1 MNRRR
6 YVLVLAALTAV
17 VVVAAGTAA
26 SASASHHSK
35 PARATTA
42 PVTFT
47 VVERGVTDVYVY
59 VNKSHNDV
67 IGNTIGWGNKLYD
80 AKNKKVIGRD
90 QGSCYRTNPGRS
102 WECSW
107 TNMVPGGHITVEGPF
122 RDSGDSVLSITGGTG
137 KYATASGYMVLHARN
152 KAGTAYDFEFHVM

>member
-1 MNRRR
+1 MSRRSLA
-6 YVLVLAALTAV
+6 LVLSALAVSV
-17 VVVAAGTAA
+17 VVIAGTAA
-26 SASASHHSK
+26 AAAGHPSK
-35 PARATTA
+35 TTTTTA
-42 PVTFT
+42 ATFT

-67 IGNTIGWGNKLYD
+67 IGNTIGWGNKLYGPQ
-80 AKNKKVIGRD
+80 NKKLVGRD

-107 TNMVPGGHITVEGPF
+107 TNLLPGGHITVEGPF
-122 RDSGDSVLSITGGTG
+122 LDSGDSKLSITGGTG
-137 KYATASGYMVLHARN
+137 KYATASGYMLLHARN

>member
-6 YVLVLAALTAV
+6 YVLVLAALTASVAV
-17 VVVAAGTAA
+17 VAGTAA
-26 SASASHHSK
+26 ASAGHRTKPSRSASA
-35 PARATTA
+35 AA
-42 PVTFT
+42 TFT

-59 VNKSHNDV
+59 VNKSHDDV
-67 IGNTIGWGNKLYD
+67 IGNTIGWGNKLYG
-80 AKNKKVIGRD
+80 AKNKKAIGRD

-107 TNMVPGGHITVEGPF
+107 TNLLPGGHITVEGPF

-137 KYATASGYMVLHARN
+137 KYATAGGYMVLHARN
-152 KAGTAYDFEFHVM
+152 KAGTAYDFTFHVM